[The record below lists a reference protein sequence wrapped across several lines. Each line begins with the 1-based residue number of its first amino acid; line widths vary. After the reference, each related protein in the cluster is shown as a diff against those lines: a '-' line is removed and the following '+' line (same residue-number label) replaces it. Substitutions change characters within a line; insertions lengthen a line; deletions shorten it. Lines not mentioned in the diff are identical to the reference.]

1 MLKQKGFWDMPI
13 DNQIDEEKGS
23 KNTMHKKGIMLK
35 LTDILMRE
43 NLIAP
48 EEKNKLTR
56 LIKERRDE

>member
-1 MLKQKGFWDMPI
+1 MY
-13 DNQIDEEKGS
+13 
-23 KNTMHKKGIMLK
+23 KKGIMLK

>member
-1 MLKQKGFWDMPI
+1 MFKERIFLHMPLYNKV
-13 DNQIDEEKGS
+13 DKEKGS
-23 KNTMHKKGIMLK
+23 KNTMYKKGIMLK